1 MFHCYQQHGLMKMAF
16 EDCIENTNNIE
27 TKQKF
32 QELMAALGRPD
43 QEEVGFIFHSYFL
56 IFSDSSK
63 AFYLTFT
70 FSFFLIPGKVGG
82 HREPWS

>member
-1 MFHCYQQHGLMKMAF
+1 MKMAF

-43 QEEVGFIFHSYFL
+43 QEEVGFVFHFHFL
-56 IFSDSSK
+56 IFSYPRKS
-63 AFYLTFT
+63 
-70 FSFFLIPGKVGG
+70 
-82 HREPWS
+82 